1 MIDISGI
8 IHSFDHDKSS
18 YISQLINGK
27 SRDLQKLLQYIKKT
41 TDSASNLLLSSGVLP
56 ITLSYIQKIYVWL
69 LYILLLAPSF

>member
-8 IHSFDHDKSS
+8 INSFDHDKSS

-56 ITLSYIQKIYVWL
+56 ITLPYIQKIYVL
-69 LYILLLAPSF
+69 LFGCYIFYY